1 MIVKNLNKALFL
13 LSVLYVFVSCDSN
26 KLYEENMAVGE
37 DGWHH
42 DDIKT
47 FEFDITDTISPLNL
61 YINVRTS
68 TDYAFSNLFMFLYSE
83 YPSGYSDKDTL
94 EFILAEQ
101 SGQWLGQSSGTVVEN
116 QILIFKGGRFT
127 TPGTYKFQL
136 EHGMRQKILP
146 EILDVGFRVE
156 LMDLKEA

>member
-1 MIVKNLNKALFL
+1 MKIKKLNRLFFTVL
-13 LSVLYVFVSCDSN
+13 LSLILISCDSN
-26 KLYEENMAVGE
+26 KLYEENFAVAD

-47 FEFDITDTISPLNL
+47 FEFDITDTLSPLNL

-68 TDYAFSNLFMFLYSE
+68 TDYSFSNLFMFLYSN
-83 YPSGYSDKDTL
+83 YPDGYADKDTL
-94 EFILAEQ
+94 EFILAEP
-101 SGQWLGQSSGTVVEN
+101 SGKWLGESSGTVVEN
-116 QILIFKGGRFT
+116 KILIFKGGRFT

-136 EHGMRQKILP
+136 EHAMRQKVLP

-156 LMDLKEA
+156 LMEMDPA

>member
-1 MIVKNLNKALFL
+1 MIIKNLNKFLFVISL
-13 LSVLYVFVSCDSN
+13 LFVLVSCDSN
-26 KLYEENMAVGE
+26 KLYEENMAVAG

-47 FEFDITDTISPLNL
+47 FEFEITDTISPLNL

-68 TDYAFSNLFMFLYSE
+68 TDYAFSNLFMFLHSN
-83 YPSGYSDKDTL
+83 YPDGYSDKDTL
-94 EFILAEQ
+94 EFVLADP
-101 SGQWLGQSSGTVVEN
+101 SGEWLGESSGTVVEN
-116 QILIFKGGRFT
+116 KILIFKGGRFT

-136 EHGMRQKILP
+136 EHGMRQEVLP